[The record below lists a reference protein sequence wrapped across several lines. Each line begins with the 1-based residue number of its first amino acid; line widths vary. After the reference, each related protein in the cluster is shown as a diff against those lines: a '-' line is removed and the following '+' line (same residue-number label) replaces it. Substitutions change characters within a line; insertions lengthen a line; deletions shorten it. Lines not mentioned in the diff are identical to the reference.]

1 MELIQGTRKASN
13 LSLND
18 DIISSMPDI
27 VITYILNHLPIQD
40 AVRTSILARNW
51 RFKWTLLTQL
61 VFDRDFVK
69 YLYRLYLD
77 GINKNKN
84 KNWYDERIISNL
96 LTHVKGPI
104 TKFYLRVPNDKELNV
119 KDLHNWVLI
128 LSRKGI
134 MEFTLL
140 NGNGGELQ
148 LELPTHIFSCLE
160 LTHLK
165 LSYCDINSIPTCVSF
180 TNLLSL
186 EMLWATFAIGFC
198 DIITS
203 CPRLEILKLGN
214 DSHNSSIPKLKLV
227 EITKLT
233 NLKILSFPLCA
244 LDSMPITN
252 SLIFHLGRYLPKL
265 QELYLSFLDCK
276 FVLQAVSSEL
286 VRDSFSYVKTLKL
299 DFVDFSNSIM
309 LPFAL
314 EMVCGC
320 PNLQTLKIRASYD
333 DYAIP
338 HSPISSSELNYIT
351 MGQLQLLN
359 VVFYSFGG
367 LEDEFFLIKN
377 LLARTPLLK
386 KFTIYIDRRRDFSD
400 YREKMFAKKL
410 LMFHRASAIAEVD
423 YQCS

>member
-1 MELIQGTRKASN
+1 M
-13 LSLND
+13 
-18 DIISSMPDI
+18 SS
-27 VITYILNHLPIQD
+27 T
-40 AVRTSILARNW
+40 
-51 RFKWTLLTQL
+51 
-61 VFDRDFVK
+61 RDFKV
-69 YLYRLYLD
+69 
-77 GINKNKN
+77 G
-84 KNWYDERIISNL
+84 
-96 LTHVKGPI
+96 
-104 TKFYLRVPNDKELNV
+104 
-119 KDLHNWVLI
+119 
-128 LSRKGI
+128 
-134 MEFTLL
+134 
-140 NGNGGELQ
+140 
-148 LELPTHIFSCLE
+148 
-160 LTHLK
+160 
-165 LSYCDINSIPTCVSF
+165 
-180 TNLLSL
+180 
-186 EMLWATFAIGFC
+186 
-198 DIITS
+198 
-203 CPRLEILKLGN
+203 
-214 DSHNSSIPKLKLV
+214 
-227 EITKLT
+227 
-233 NLKILSFPLCA
+233 
-244 LDSMPITN
+244 MPITN